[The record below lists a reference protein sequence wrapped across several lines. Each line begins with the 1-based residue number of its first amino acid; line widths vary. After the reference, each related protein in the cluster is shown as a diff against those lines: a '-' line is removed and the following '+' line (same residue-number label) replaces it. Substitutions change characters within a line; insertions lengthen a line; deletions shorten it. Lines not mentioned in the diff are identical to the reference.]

1 MGTVN
6 SQLIAHD
13 QEVYDVA
20 FSNNTNI
27 FTSVSA
33 DASVRM
39 FDLRNLDH
47 STIIYEDE
55 SKQSLLRLACNK
67 QDPNYLAVRA
77 WQGEGQCVCVCVCMY
92 VCMYACVCVANT

>member
-1 MGTVN
+1 MVVPRDTDPVWVN
-6 SQLIAHD
+6 RRPLHL
-13 QEVYDVA
+13 VHC
-20 FSNNTNI
+20 
-27 FTSVSA
+27 A